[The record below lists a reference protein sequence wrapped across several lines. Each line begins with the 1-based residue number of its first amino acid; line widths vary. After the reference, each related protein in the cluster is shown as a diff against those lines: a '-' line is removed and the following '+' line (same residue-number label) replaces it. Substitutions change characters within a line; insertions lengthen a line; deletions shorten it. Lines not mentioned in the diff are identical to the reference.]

1 MAASYKQNQL
11 KIVSKV
17 GIIGAGISGIAAAKQ
32 LLSHN
37 PVVFEATD
45 SIGGVW
51 KHCSYNSTKLQ
62 TPRCD
67 FEFSDYPWPDRENSS
82 FPSHLE
88 VLDYLYGYAKH
99 FDVLKHIKF
108 NSKVVEI
115 RYVGHEHSQNMLEV
129 DHVKDLKPYGDQN
142 YGHLLQGRPVWE
154 VAVHHTSD
162 QSDTVQWYAFEL
174 LVVCIGKYGDIP
186 RTLPTYNSSNSNIG
200 REVFCGKVLHAMDYS
215 KLDKEA
221 ARLLL
226 KGKKVAIVGYKK
238 SAIDL
243 AMECAEANQG
253 PDGQPC
259 TMVIRTLH
267 WTVPSYWIWGL
278 PFFLFYSTRSSQFL
292 HERPNQ
298 SLFGALLCLLF
309 SPLRRAISKFIELYL
324 VWKHPLMKY
333 GLKPDHP
340 FEEDYASCQMAILPE
355 NFFREADKG
364 KIMFKRT
371 SKWWFWSGGIEF
383 EDHTKLEADIVL
395 LCTGYDGKKKLQ
407 NLLPRPFSSLVV
419 DSTGVM
425 PLYRGTIHPLIPNMA
440 FVGYIE
446 SVSNLH
452 TAELRCKWLARL
464 ADDKFKLPSVEKMLQ
479 QITKEFQIMK
489 RTTRF
494 YKRHCISTFSINHS
508 DEICRE
514 MGWAS
519 WRKTN
524 WFLEAFSPYSSQDYR
539 EKEIK

>member
-1 MAASYKQNQL
+1 MASQQKHIHLA
-11 KIVSKV
+11 SKV

-32 LLSHN
+32 LSGYS

-51 KHCSYNSTKLQ
+51 KHCSYTSTKLQ

-67 FEFSDYPWPDRENSS
+67 YEFSDYPWPERDNST
-82 FPSHLE
+82 FPSHVEILKY
-88 VLDYLYGYAKH
+88 LHDYATH

-108 NSKVVEI
+108 NSRVVEI
-115 RYVGHEHSQNMLEV
+115 RYVGESHSTDNIQPTLSSETSTEYGSL
-129 DHVKDLKPYGDQN
+129 LK
-142 YGHLLQGRPVWE
+142 GHPVWE
-154 VAVHHTSD
+154 VATQNNKSK
-162 QSDTVQWYAFEL
+162 TVEWYTFEF

-186 RTLPTYNSSNSNIG
+186 KLPTFPPKKG
-200 REVFCGKVLHAMDYS
+200 QEAFHGKVLHSLDYA
-215 KLDKEA
+215 KLDKET
-221 ARLLL
+221 ARALL

-243 AMECAEANQG
+243 AVECAEANQG
-253 PDGQPC
+253 PDGEPC

-298 SLFGALLCLLF
+298 NLFKTLLLPLL
-309 SPLRRAISKFIELYL
+309 SPMQSAISKFIESYL
-324 VWKHPLMKY
+324 VWKLPLVKY

-340 FEEDYASCQMAILPE
+340 FVEDYASCQMAILPE
-355 NFFREADKG
+355 NFFAEADKG
-364 KIMFKRT
+364 KIHFKKT
-371 SKWWFWSGGIEF
+371 SKWWFWNGGIEF
-383 EDHTKLEADIVL
+383 EDNTRLEADVVL
-395 LCTGYDGKKKLQ
+395 LATGYDGKKKLQ
-407 NLLPRPFSSLVV
+407 ALLPEPFRSLIV
-419 DSTGVM
+419 DSSGIM
-425 PLYRGTIHPLIPNMA
+425 PLYRGTINPLIPNMA

-452 TAELRCKWLARL
+452 SAELRCKWLGRL
-464 ADDKFKLPSVEKMLQ
+464 ADDLFKLPSVEKMLT
-479 QITKEFQIMK
+479 QITKEIQVMK

-508 DEICRE
+508 DEICEE
-514 MGWAS
+514 MGWDS
-519 WRKTN
+519 WRKKN
-524 WFLEAFSPYSSQDYR
+524 WVLEAFSPYNSQDY
-539 EKEIK
+539 I